1 MANEA
6 LHKVWRARL
15 KSFARS
21 KQTIRAWCAQH
32 DVPVHQFNY
41 WRRQLAVS
49 PQQAKPSDGNWLAVA
64 VVPEPTVIPSAP
76 AIPTS
81 PGGIAIRVGAAI
93 IEVQHDFDGALLRAV
108 VHALEDAPSGESA
121 HSGESAPC

>member
-6 LHKVWRARL
+6 SLKVWRARL

-41 WRRQLAVS
+41 WRGQLAVS
-49 PQQAKPSDGNWLAVA
+49 PQQSKASHDTKLPGDHWLA
-64 VVPEPTVIPSAP
+64 VVPEPTVAT
-76 AIPTS
+76 AATPTTS
-81 PGGIAIRVGAAI
+81 GGIAIRVGAAT
-93 IEVQHDFDGALLRAV
+93 IEVQHNFDGALLRAV
-108 VHALEDAPSGESA
+108 VHALEGAPSL
-121 HSGESAPC
+121 ESAPC